1 MTRRSLNQFLSPA
14 DRITV
19 AQWTRG
25 VGALYVSIA
34 LLTVT
39 MVGVAHYRSD
49 GAQNQVVTLQPLQT
63 N

>member
-1 MTRRSLNQFLSPA
+1 MTLRSFNHSLSPA
-14 DRITV
+14 DQITV
-19 AQWTRG
+19 AKWTRA

-39 MVGVAHYRSD
+39 AVGVAHYRSD
-49 GAQNQVVTLQPLQT
+49 GAQNQVVTLLPLQM